1 MKDDDPDALRNVL
14 RNIYQLPI
22 EREVAGKEQ
31 WRFLLDLHQT
41 ADKYLEPQL
50 SRQANSAF
58 CAAVEQNV
66 DADTILDIV
75 EAINNEMAHDQ
86 KFVAFGENLRKNNLG
101 ILLKND
107 RFRARLD
114 SGGKGAIWQQL
125 DELAFAADL
134 EKKRYYL
141 CSDHF
146 HTVFCEPAP
155 STDEET
161 AEEHCAVCE
170 AQVRHDGYYYGTPT
184 RYEERT
190 AWLPK

>member
-22 EREVAGKEQ
+22 EREVAGKAQ
-31 WRFLLDLHQT
+31 WRFLLDLQQA

-50 SRQANSAF
+50 SRQATSAF
-58 CAAVEQNV
+58 CAAAEQSA
-66 DADTILDIV
+66 DADTVLDII
-75 EAINNEMAHDQ
+75 EAITNEMAHDEE
-86 KFVAFGENLRKNNLG
+86 FVGFGENMRKDNLG
-101 ILLKND
+101 ILLSND

-114 SGGKGAIWQQL
+114 NGGKEAIWQQL

-134 EKKRYYL
+134 EKKRCYL
-141 CSDHF
+141 CSDHL

-155 STDEET
+155 STDQET
-161 AEEHCAVCE
+161 AKEHCAVCE
-170 AQVRHDGYYYGTPT
+170 AQVRYDGYYYGTPT